1 MASIDK
7 RANGTYRARYRPE
20 PNSAQ
25 RTRTF
30 TRKVDAQRWL
40 DEVIAALVTGQFVDP
55 NAGRQTVRDYA
66 EQWRLRQV
74 HRPTTAAHVETMLR
88 VHVYPV
94 LGDRPLAS
102 VLPSDVQ
109 SLVKRLSGNL
119 APSTVGVVHRIL
131 AAVFKAAVRDR
142 RIVVSPCE
150 GTKLPKNP
158 KQRIEPLS
166 VDAVQAL
173 AEAIPDRYRALVTLA
188 AGTGSARARPSGSVW
203 TGSTSCAAS

>member
-1 MASIDK
+1 VGRSG
-7 RANGTYRARYRPE
+7 RLRR
-20 PNSAQ
+20 Q
-25 RTRTF
+25 C
-30 TRKVDAQRWL
+30 
-40 DEVIAALVTGQFVDP
+40 QFVDP

-119 APSTVGVVHRIL
+119 APSTVGVVHCR
-131 AAVFKAAVRDR
+131 
-142 RIVVSPCE
+142 
-150 GTKLPKNP
+150 
-158 KQRIEPLS
+158 
-166 VDAVQAL
+166 
-173 AEAIPDRYRALVTLA
+173 
-188 AGTGSARARPSGSVW
+188 
-203 TGSTSCAAS
+203 